1 MHENIT
7 LHELLYE
14 LLDSLNN
21 ITLYKLLNNFDDIK
35 KFNLSKKLKICI
47 ISLNSSDELT
57 ADVKDYYL
65 GDVPL
70 YLLHKKVLKVYHEEN
85 DIVVFLNCKGVKRCT
100 KKCFN

>member
-1 MHENIT
+1 MYENIT

-47 ISLNSSDELT
+47 ISLDSSDMLT
-57 ADVKDYYL
+57 ADVKEYYL
-65 GDVPL
+65 SDVPL

-85 DIVVFLNCKGVKRCT
+85 DIVVY
-100 KKCFN
+100 